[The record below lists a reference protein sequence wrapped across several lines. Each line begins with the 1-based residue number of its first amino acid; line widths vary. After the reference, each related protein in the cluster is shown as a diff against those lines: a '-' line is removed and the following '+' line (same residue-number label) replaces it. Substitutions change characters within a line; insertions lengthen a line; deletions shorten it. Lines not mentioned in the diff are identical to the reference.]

1 MHFNANIL
9 LLWFYFTKI
18 EMEFTWEHA
27 WVVCKMFTTRGLYSK
42 SELSHSPDPHFLILF
57 IFFFLMCPVLILP
70 QEKASQLQKPQVLS
84 LGQLLYRVPSQGQMA
99 VIVLALLN
107 LGKK

>member
-57 IFFFLMCPVLILP
+57 IFFF
-70 QEKASQLQKPQVLS
+70 
-84 LGQLLYRVPSQGQMA
+84 
-99 VIVLALLN
+99 
-107 LGKK
+107 